1 MGNITV
7 VTASPSREDGSLTSY
22 GHENVR
28 LVLAERLLPSEAA
41 TWVISMLR
49 SYPPSEV
56 DQHDYILTLA
66 ACLQQFPRAIAIRCA
81 NPLKGVAAT
90 TRFKP
95 TVADL
100 TAWCQR
106 EVDNLQ
112 EIVDRA
118 DLDKHLRE
126 ERTAALFEEQRLAE
140 ERKTRPSL
148 DELRAKHGPLW
159 GLKSL

>member
-1 MGNITV
+1 
-7 VTASPSREDGSLTSY
+7 
-22 GHENVR
+22 
-28 LVLAERLLPSEAA
+28 
-41 TWVISMLR
+41 
-49 SYPPSEV
+49 
-56 DQHDYILTLA
+56 
-66 ACLQQFPRAIAIRCA
+66 LQQFPRAIAIRCA

-118 DLDKHLRE
+118 DLDKRLRE
-126 ERTAALFEEQRLAE
+126 ERTAALFEEQRLTE

>member
-1 MGNITV
+1 MANITLV
-7 VTASPSREDGSLTSY
+7 PTPPSRPDGSLMSY
-22 GHENVR
+22 EPTNVR
-28 LVLAERLLPSEAA
+28 LVLQERLLPSEA
-41 TWVISMLR
+41 TDLVGGMLR
-49 SYPPSEV
+49 SYPPSEIE
-56 DQHDYILTLA
+56 QAGYILTLA
-66 ACLQQFPRAIAIRCA
+66 SCLMQFPKAIAIRCA
-81 NPLKGVAAT
+81 HPLKGVAAM
-90 TRFKP
+90 TRFRP

-106 EVDNLQ
+106 EVDTLQ

-118 DLDKHLRE
+118 DHDKRLAG
-126 ERTAALFEEQRLAE
+126 ERTARLMEEVRLAE